1 MGARVVWDHEVAG
14 SIPVT
19 PTKEIG
25 YYLSLFCYAKYN
37 LGDDYLNNIKAA
49 IFDLD
54 GTLVDSMW
62 VWKQIDIDYLSSKGH
77 DVPNNLNDEITH
89 LSFSQTAE
97 YFKKRFSI
105 EDSIEDIMNTWD
117 TMAYNHYKNNVKLK
131 PNALNYLK
139 KLKNSGIKLGL
150 ATSSSTSLLTATLI
164 NNNAFDLFDAITVTD
179 EVKKSKSNP
188 DIYLLAAK
196 KLGVSPSECMVYED
210 IIAAVEGVKLAGM
223 KVTGVYDEH
232 AKHQIELLKKEC
244 DNYIYSYEELL

>member
-1 MGARVVWDHEVAG
+1 MVWDHEVAG

-25 YYLSLFCYAKYN
+25 FYLSLFCYVKLY

-62 VWKQIDIDYLSSKGH
+62 VWHQIDIDYLSEKGH
-77 DVPNNLNDEITH
+77 AVPEKLNDEITH
-89 LSFSQTAE
+89 LSFYQTAE
-97 YFKKRFSI
+97 YFKNRFSI
-105 EDSIEDIMNTWD
+105 EDSVEEIMTTWN
-117 TMAYNHYKNNVKLK
+117 TMAYNHYANNVKLK
-131 PNALNYLK
+131 PGALNYLQNLK
-139 KLKNSGIKLGL
+139 KSGIKIGL
-150 ATSSSTSLLTATLI
+150 ATSNSIPLLTVTLK

-196 KLGVSPSECMVYED
+196 KLGVDPSECMVYED

-223 KVTGVYDEH
+223 KVTGVYDEYS
-232 AKHQIELLKKEC
+232 KHQTELLKKEC

>member
-1 MGARVVWDHEVAG
+1 MQN
-14 SIPVT
+14 
-19 PTKEIG
+19 
-25 YYLSLFCYAKYN
+25 YN

-62 VWKQIDIDYLSSKGH
+62 VWHQIDIDYLSKKGH
-77 DVPNNLNDEITH
+77 AVPDNLTDEITH

-97 YFKKRFSI
+97 YFKNRFSI
-105 EDSIEDIMNTWD
+105 EDSIHDIMSTWNS
-117 TMAYNHYKNNVKLK
+117 MAYDHYKNNVKLK
-131 PNALNYLK
+131 KGALEYLQ
-139 KLKNSGIKLGL
+139 KLKNSGIKIGL
-150 ATSSSTSLLTATLI
+150 ATSNSMPLLTATLK

-232 AKHQIELLKKEC
+232 AKHQIDILKKEC
-244 DNYIYSYEELL
+244 DKYIYSYEELL

>member
-1 MGARVVWDHEVAG
+1 MVWDHEVAG

-19 PTKEIG
+19 PTKEIDFN
-25 YYLSLFCYAKYN
+25 LSLFYYVKLY
-37 LGDDYLNNIKAA
+37 LGDDNLNSIKAA

-62 VWKQIDIDYLSSKGH
+62 VWQQIDIDYLSEKGH
-77 DVPNNLNDEITH
+77 TVPDSLNDEITH

-97 YFKKRFSI
+97 YFKNRFSI
-105 EDSIEDIMNTWD
+105 EDSVEEIMNTWN

-131 PNALNYLK
+131 PGALNYLK
-139 KLKNSGIKLGL
+139 KLKNSGIKIGL
-150 ATSSSTSLLTATLI
+150 ATSNSIPLLTATLK
-164 NNNAFDLFDAITVTD
+164 NNNALDLFDAITVTD

-196 KLGVSPSECMVYED
+196 KLGVNPSECMVYED

-232 AKHQIELLKKEC
+232 AKHQTDILKREC